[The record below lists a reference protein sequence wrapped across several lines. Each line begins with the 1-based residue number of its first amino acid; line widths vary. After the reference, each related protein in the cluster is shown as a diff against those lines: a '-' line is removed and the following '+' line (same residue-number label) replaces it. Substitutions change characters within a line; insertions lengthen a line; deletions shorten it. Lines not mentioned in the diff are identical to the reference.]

1 MNAAVPRRYKAHYAS
16 SMAGEIRKNVILN
29 PGEEI
34 ILSGSVRERKNWLIA
49 QPRLFAITP
58 RRIILLEHNLFTA
71 DWILEIPRSSVTR
84 VSNESLKN
92 GWVEF
97 SYLNAGEML
106 SVRIQP
112 MLRVPSQDE
121 SRELFSAL
129 DAFHRGELHSTAPT
143 LSTPTMS
150 L

>member
-1 MNAAVPRRYKAHYAS
+1 
-16 SMAGEIRKNVILN
+16 MAGEIRKNVILD

-34 ILSGSVRERKNWLIA
+34 ILSGSVRERKNWLVA

-58 RRIILLEHNLFTA
+58 RRIILLEHNLFAA

-84 VSNESLKN
+84 VSNEGLKN

-112 MLRVPSQDE
+112 MLRNPSE
-121 SRELFSAL
+121 EGGRELFAAL
-129 DAFHRGELHSTAPT
+129 EAFYRGELHSAVPVLRATAN
-143 LSTPTMS
+143 S
-150 L
+150 